1 MSVTGVVTTP
11 GPPGAGLS
19 GRPPLLVLPPP
30 MLAPLPQ
37 PHRDLDCLVVGGVDR
52 GHTLDRHPLPLQ
64 IEITLKCERIF
75 SFIHFMMTDI
85 RTFVTSLVCP
95 RTAVWS
101 TSPLVLGVF
110 SMGYAW
116 VWTAGTC

>member
-1 MSVTGVVTTP
+1 MSVTGVLTTP
-11 GPPGAGLS
+11 GPPGTGLS
-19 GRPPLLVLPPP
+19 GQPPLLVLPPP

-37 PHRDLDCLVVGGVDR
+37 PHRHLDCLVVGGVDR

-64 IEITLKCERIF
+64 IEITLECERHTF
-75 SFIHFMMTDI
+75 YDDRYAHF
-85 RTFVTSLVCP
+85 RTLVISLVCP

-101 TSPLVLGVF
+101 TSPLMLGVF